1 MPRRTLGSPAYGS
14 GGNHHCRHQLVRT
27 RTHVRYNERMREED
41 VMRATDIGI
50 VPLGYGRFVRADEI
64 VALVPIE
71 DGRGSGRRTYVHVAG
86 LDAPIIASR
95 SGSAI
100 LADMKTASVPGRR
113 PTPSD
118 DRRGQPVT
126 ATPHRRSR
134 RVGARRA

>member
-1 MPRRTLGSPAYGS
+1 M
-14 GGNHHCRHQLVRT
+14 H
-27 RTHVRYNERMREED
+27 MREEA
-41 VMRATDIGI
+41 VRATDIGM

-64 VALVPIE
+64 IAVLPIG
-71 DGRGSGRRTYVHVAG
+71 DGRGPRRRTYVHVAG
-86 LDAPIIASR
+86 LAAPIVASR
-95 SGSAI
+95 SEEAI

-134 RVGARRA
+134 RVFGARRA